1 MYIYIMTDSQFQSY
15 LAVNTQLAERTM
27 KSYSNIF
34 TKFENMP
41 KNILTA
47 SQTNIINYVDE
58 QDVSTNTKLAM
69 INVVLNMRKH
79 YDKEI
84 NKINNRKLQL
94 ADDYSQIKNNIK
106 EEKKGEL
113 PTSKQLIAHENRLY
127 LDGEWLGFII
137 VHLMRKLST
146 RNKDLD
152 LKILPADRS
161 QRKGVAGDKN
171 NYLIIRSNN
180 AQVIRNNYK
189 TFKQYGQKKNLVPS
203 RKLNRA
209 VKEMIAERDLELGK
223 DDIYL
228 LSTKGGRKMNEESIA
243 KKIRAYTFRGLSESD
258 YNKVFVSEFAEM
270 KDLKKLEKISN
281 NRGTSLEVLL
291 KEYHLDAV

>member
-1 MYIYIMTDSQFQSY
+1 MTESQFESY
-15 LAVNTQLAERTM
+15 LAVNTQLSKRTIT
-27 KSYSNIF
+27 SYSNIF
-34 TKFENMP
+34 LKFENMP
-41 KNILTA
+41 KNIITQ
-47 SQTNIINYVDE
+47 SQTNIINYID
-58 QDVSTNTKLAM
+58 DFDGSTNTKLAM
-69 INVVLNMRKH
+69 INVVVNMRRH
-79 YDKEI
+79 YDKET
-84 NKINNRKLQL
+84 NKITNRKLQL
-94 ADDYSQIKNNIK
+94 ADDYQQIKNKTK

-127 LDGEWLGFII
+127 LDGEWTGFII
-137 VHLMRKLST
+137 VHLMRILST

-189 TFKQYGQKKNLVPS
+189 TFKQHGQKKNLVPS
-203 RKLNRA
+203 RRLNRA
-209 VKEMIAERDLELGK
+209 VMQMISERDLELGK
-223 DDIYL
+223 DDINL

-291 KEYHLDAV
+291 KEYHLDSV